1 MEMKGF
7 KSFANR
13 IEIVFGEK
21 FNCVLGP
28 NGSGKSNIL
37 DSLCFVLGKAG
48 AKGLRVEKSSNL
60 IYNGGKT
67 KKPSKEGEVSIWF
80 DNSKKE
86 FDLYPEQEIK
96 LTRIIRS
103 TGQGIYKINDVV
115 KTRTQILDLMAMAN
129 IDPDGYNIILQ
140 GDIVRLI
147 EMTPNDRRQIVE
159 EIAGINVYEDK
170 KNKALRELD
179 RVNTKINEA
188 DIILVERE
196 AYLKEL
202 KKDRDQALKFKELED
217 RKKRN
222 KKTLLV
228 NKEKTHNKQ
237 ISVIE
242 EDISK
247 NKSQISS
254 VEEKISK
261 LREDISKNKQ
271 EIENISTEIEE
282 KGEKEQVKI
291 HKEVEAL
298 KVSVAIDKQRL
309 DTLVNEVDKL
319 KSRQEE
325 LKNSYKELSS
335 KTTYLEKEKVSLTK
349 QIEIRNVDLKNI
361 ETRISEFRKKHNLQE
376 ETKLDENIDEM
387 DKKIEQITLS
397 MNDLREKQ
405 QIILREKDKVE
416 MQLQSIDDKLEKVSQ
431 IKKEY
436 KHELEALK
444 EKKQQFKKLAM
455 DLSKALS
462 ESSEFALQLSNAR
475 NKLIS
480 AQEEYAKLNARKVA
494 LIEQIAGG
502 SAIQSVL
509 ELRKKDPKIYGTV
522 AELGTAK
529 KEFGLALE
537 IAAGSKI
544 RSIVVEDDI
553 TAAKCIKFVKEKQLG
568 VISVLPLNKLKAV
581 QTDSNLRNMKTHGVK
596 GLALDLMDYK
606 SKFEIVFKHVFGNT
620 LVVENIDVARK
631 IGVGQARM
639 VTLGGDITELSGAMQ
654 GGYRGKQKTTGAFTQ
669 EEINESIK
677 KIEQTISDS
686 SSVMSLLEKKSV
698 DNDEL
703 ISRLRS
709 LKAELEGEI
718 IKTEKSLHL
727 DSDESEL
734 SNDEKK
740 TLQKKFKELESE
752 VDNIQDNISEEN
764 KNLAK
769 IKIERQQIKDKIME
783 LRNPAKLAELQSF
796 DEKRKELQEEIMKL
810 ESERKHTIS
819 EMETIVGPENRKI
832 IDIMKQH
839 DKEMQQFIEEQ
850 VKLRNKVAKDQK
862 DLTEKEKKQSKFYEQ
877 FKELFGKRSKL
888 TDAVNKLEAKI
899 LHGHADIRVL
909 EQKINSTSLD
919 LARLKAELAG
929 ILEEL
934 KAYTDIEVYDNK
946 SEEKMKRELSE
957 FERMAEE
964 IGAVNMRAL
973 EIYETVENEYNSLLN
988 KKDVLGKER
997 TEVLAMINQIDSK
1010 KKDLFLKTFYSLEDN
1025 FKKFFSKLLVKG
1037 DASLQLENEED
1048 PFAGGVEIK
1057 VRLTGTRF
1065 LDIRSLSGGEKTM
1078 TALAFLFAVQEYEPA
1093 SFYALDEVD
1102 AALDKKN
1109 AENLAQLI
1117 KDYSKKVQ
1125 YIVISHNDG
1134 VISEAE
1140 KLYGVSMNEHG
1151 MSKIT
1156 TLKI

>member
-1 MEMKGF
+1 
-7 KSFANR
+7 
-13 IEIVFGEK
+13 
-21 FNCVLGP
+21 
-28 NGSGKSNIL
+28 
-37 DSLCFVLGKAG
+37 
-48 AKGLRVEKSSNL
+48 
-60 IYNGGKT
+60 
-67 KKPSKEGEVSIWF
+67 
-80 DNSKKE
+80 
-86 FDLYPEQEIK
+86 
-96 LTRIIRS
+96 
-103 TGQGIYKINDVV
+103 
-115 KTRTQILDLMAMAN
+115 
-129 IDPDGYNIILQ
+129 
-140 GDIVRLI
+140 
-147 EMTPNDRRQIVE
+147 
-159 EIAGINVYEDK
+159 
-170 KNKALRELD
+170 
-179 RVNTKINEA
+179 
-188 DIILVERE
+188 
-196 AYLKEL
+196 
-202 KKDRDQALKFKELED
+202 QALKFKELEE

-228 NKEKTHNKQ
+228 NNEKIHNTQ
-237 ISVIE
+237 ISAIE

-247 NKSQISS
+247 NKDKIKS
-254 VEEKISK
+254 VEELISK
-261 LREDISKNKQ
+261 LREEISTNKKEIDNISK
-271 EIENISTEIEE
+271 EIEE

-309 DTLVNEVDKL
+309 DTLINEVEKL
-319 KSRQEE
+319 KTRQED

-335 KTTYLEKEKVSLTK
+335 KTDHLEKEKVSLTK

-361 ETRISEFRKKHNLQE
+361 ENRISEFRKKHNLQE

-387 DKKIEQITLS
+387 DKNIEKITLS

-405 QIILREKDKVE
+405 QIILREKDKAE

-431 IKKEY
+431 IKKEH
-436 KHELEALK
+436 KQELEMLK

-480 AQEEYAKLNARKVA
+480 AQEEHAKLNARKAV
-494 LIEQIAGG
+494 LMEQIAGG
-502 SAIQSVL
+502 SAIQSIL
-509 ELRKKDPKIYGTV
+509 ELRNKDPKIYGTV

-568 VISVLPLNKLKAV
+568 VISVLPLNKLRDV
-581 QTDSNLRNMKTHGVK
+581 QIDPNLRNMKTPGVK
-596 GLALDLMDYK
+596 GLALDLMEYK

-639 VTLGGDITELSGAMQ
+639 VTLDGDITELSGAMQ

-677 KIEQTISDS
+677 KLEQTIADS
-686 SSVMSLLEKKSV
+686 SSVMSLLEKKAS

-727 DSDESEL
+727 DSDEAEL
-734 SNDEKK
+734 GNDEKK
-740 TLQKKFKELESE
+740 LLQKKFKDLESE
-752 VDNIQDNISEEN
+752 VDDIQDKISEEN
-764 KNLAK
+764 KKLAK
-769 IKIERQQIKDKIME
+769 IKIERQQIKDKIMD
-783 LRNPAKLAELQSF
+783 LRNPAKMAELQSF
-796 DEKRKELQEEIMKL
+796 DDKRKELQQEIMKL
-810 ESERKHTIS
+810 ESDRKHAIS

-832 IDIMKQH
+832 LDIMKQH
-839 DKEMQQFIEEQ
+839 DKEMQQFIQEQ
-850 VKLRNKVAKDQK
+850 TNLRSKVSKDEK
-862 DLTEKEKKQSKFYEQ
+862 ELTEKEKKQAKFYEQ

-888 TDAVNKLEAKI
+888 TDAVNKLEARI
-899 LHGHADIRVL
+899 LHSNSDVRVL
-909 EQKINSTSLD
+909 EQKINSVSLD

-934 KAYTDIEVYDNK
+934 KYYLDIEVYENK

-973 EIYETVENEYNSLLN
+973 EIYETVEKEYNSLLN

-1093 SFYALDEVD
+1093 SFYVLDEVD

-1125 YIVISHNDG
+1125 YVVISHNDG

-1140 KLYGVSMNEHG
+1140 KLYGISMNEHG

>member
-13 IEIVFGEK
+13 TEIVFGEK

-37 DSLCFVLGKAG
+37 DALCFVLGKAG

-96 LTRIIRS
+96 LTRVIRT

-115 KTRTQILDLMAMAN
+115 KTRTQILDLMSMAN

-147 EMTPNDRRQIVE
+147 EMTTNDRRQIVE

-170 KNKALRELD
+170 KNKALRELE
-179 RVNTKINEA
+179 RVDTKINEA

-202 KKDRDQALKFKELED
+202 KKDRDQALKFKELEE

-228 NKEKTHNKQ
+228 NNERIHNNQ
-237 ISVIE
+237 ISIIE

-247 NKSQISS
+247 NKDKIISI
-254 VEEKISK
+254 EELISK
-261 LREDISKNKQ
+261 LREEISTNKNEIDNISK
-271 EIENISTEIEE
+271 EIEE

-309 DTLVNEVDKL
+309 DTLINEVEKL
-319 KSRQEE
+319 KTRQED

-335 KTTYLEKEKVSLTK
+335 KTEHLEKEKVSLTK

-361 ETRISEFRKKHNLQE
+361 ENRISEFRKKHNLQE

-387 DKKIEQITLS
+387 DKNIEKITLS

-405 QIILREKDKVE
+405 QIILREKDKAE

-431 IKKEY
+431 IKKEH
-436 KHELEALK
+436 KQELEMLK

-480 AQEEYAKLNARKVA
+480 AQEEHAKLNARKAV
-494 LIEQIAGG
+494 LMEQIAGG
-502 SAIQSVL
+502 SAIQSIL
-509 ELRKKDPKIYGTV
+509 ELRNKDPKIYGTV

-568 VISVLPLNKLKAV
+568 VISVLPLNKLRDV
-581 QTDSNLRNMKTHGVK
+581 QIDPNLRNMKTPGVK
-596 GLALDLMDYK
+596 GLALDLMEYK

-639 VTLGGDITELSGAMQ
+639 VTLDGDITELSGAMQ

-677 KIEQTISDS
+677 KLEQTIADS
-686 SSVMSLLEKKSV
+686 SSVMSLLEKKAS

-703 ISRLRS
+703 ISRLRF

-727 DSDESEL
+727 DSDEAEL
-734 SNDEKK
+734 GNDEKK
-740 TLQKKFKELESE
+740 LLQKKFKELESE
-752 VDNIQDNISEEN
+752 VDEIQDKISEEN
-764 KNLAK
+764 KKLAK
-769 IKIERQQIKDKIME
+769 IKIERQQIKDKIMD
-783 LRNPAKLAELQSF
+783 LRNPAKMAELQSF
-796 DEKRKELQEEIMKL
+796 DDKRKELQQEIMKL
-810 ESERKHTIS
+810 ESDRKHAIS

-832 IDIMKQH
+832 LDIMKQH
-839 DKEMQQFIEEQ
+839 DKEMQQFIQEQ
-850 VKLRNKVAKDQK
+850 TNLRSKVSKDEK
-862 DLTEKEKKQSKFYEQ
+862 ELTEKEKKQAKFYEQ

-888 TDAVNKLEAKI
+888 TDAVNKLEARI
-899 LHGHADIRVL
+899 LHSNADVRVL
-909 EQKINSTSLD
+909 EQKINSVSLD

-934 KAYTDIEVYDNK
+934 KYYLDIEVYENK

-973 EIYETVENEYNSLLN
+973 EIYETVEKEYNSLLN

-1093 SFYALDEVD
+1093 SFYVLDEVD

-1125 YIVISHNDG
+1125 YVVISHNDG

>member
-13 IEIVFGEK
+13 TEIVFGEK

-37 DSLCFVLGKAG
+37 DALCFVLGKAG

-115 KTRTQILDLMAMAN
+115 KTRTQILDLMSMAN

-147 EMTPNDRRQIVE
+147 EMTTNDRRQIVE

-170 KNKALRELD
+170 KNKALRELE
-179 RVNTKINEA
+179 RVDTKINEA

-202 KKDRDQALKFKELED
+202 KKDRDQALKFKELEE

-228 NKEKTHNKQ
+228 NNEKIHNTQ
-237 ISVIE
+237 ISAIE

-247 NKSQISS
+247 NKDKIKS
-254 VEEKISK
+254 VEELISK
-261 LREDISKNKQ
+261 LREEISTNKKEIDNISK
-271 EIENISTEIEE
+271 EIEE

-309 DTLVNEVDKL
+309 DTLINEVEKL
-319 KSRQEE
+319 KTRQED

-335 KTTYLEKEKVSLTK
+335 KTDHLEKEKVSLTK

-361 ETRISEFRKKHNLQE
+361 ENRISEFRKKHNLQE

-387 DKKIEQITLS
+387 DKNIEKITLS

-405 QIILREKDKVE
+405 QIILREKDKAE

-431 IKKEY
+431 IKKEH
-436 KHELEALK
+436 KQELEMLK

-480 AQEEYAKLNARKVA
+480 AQEEHAKLNARKAV
-494 LIEQIAGG
+494 LMEQIAGG
-502 SAIQSVL
+502 SAIQSIL
-509 ELRKKDPKIYGTV
+509 ELRNKDSKIYGTV

-568 VISVLPLNKLKAV
+568 VISVLPLNKLRDV
-581 QTDSNLRNMKTHGVK
+581 QIDPTLRNMKTPGVK
-596 GLALDLMDYK
+596 GLALDLMEYK

-639 VTLGGDITELSGAMQ
+639 VTLDGDITELSGAMQ

-669 EEINESIK
+669 EEINDSIK
-677 KIEQTISDS
+677 KLEQTIADS
-686 SSVMSLLEKKSV
+686 SSVMSLLEKKAS

-727 DSDESEL
+727 DSDEAEL
-734 SNDEKK
+734 GNDEKK
-740 TLQKKFKELESE
+740 LLQKKFKELESE
-752 VDNIQDNISEEN
+752 VDEIQDKISEEN
-764 KNLAK
+764 KKLAK
-769 IKIERQQIKDKIME
+769 IKIERQQIKDKITD
-783 LRNPAKLAELQSF
+783 LRNPAKMAELQSF
-796 DEKRKELQEEIMKL
+796 DDKRKELQQEIMKL
-810 ESERKHTIS
+810 ESDRKHAIS

-832 IDIMKQH
+832 LDIMKQH
-839 DKEMQQFIEEQ
+839 DKEMQQFIQEQ
-850 VKLRNKVAKDQK
+850 TNLRNKVSKDEK
-862 DLTEKEKKQSKFYEQ
+862 ELTEKEKKQAKFYEQ

-888 TDAVNKLEAKI
+888 TDAVNKLEARI
-899 LHGHADIRVL
+899 LHSNSDVRVL
-909 EQKINSTSLD
+909 EQKINSVSLD

-934 KAYTDIEVYDNK
+934 KYYLDIEVYENK

-973 EIYETVENEYNSLLN
+973 EIYETVEKEYKSLLN

-1093 SFYALDEVD
+1093 SFYVLDEVD

-1125 YIVISHNDG
+1125 YVVISHNDG

>member
-13 IEIVFGEK
+13 TEIVFGEK

-37 DSLCFVLGKAG
+37 DALCFVLGKAG

-115 KTRTQILDLMAMAN
+115 KTRTQILDLMSMAN

-147 EMTPNDRRQIVE
+147 EMTTNDRRQIVE

-170 KNKALRELD
+170 KNKALRELE
-179 RVNTKINEA
+179 RVDTKINEA

-202 KKDRDQALKFKELED
+202 KKDRDQALKFKELEE

-228 NKEKTHNKQ
+228 NNEKIHNTQ
-237 ISVIE
+237 ISAIE

-247 NKSQISS
+247 NKDKIKSI
-254 VEEKISK
+254 EELISK
-261 LREDISKNKQ
+261 LREEISTNKKEIDNISK
-271 EIENISTEIEE
+271 EIEE

-309 DTLVNEVDKL
+309 DTLINEVEKL
-319 KSRQEE
+319 KTRQED

-335 KTTYLEKEKVSLTK
+335 KTDHLEKEKVSLTK

-361 ETRISEFRKKHNLQE
+361 ENRISEFRKKHNLQE

-387 DKKIEQITLS
+387 DKNIEKITLS

-405 QIILREKDKVE
+405 QIILREKDKAE

-431 IKKEY
+431 IKKEH
-436 KHELEALK
+436 KQELEMLK

-480 AQEEYAKLNARKVA
+480 AQEEHAKLNARKAV
-494 LIEQIAGG
+494 LMEQIAGG
-502 SAIQSVL
+502 SAIQSIL
-509 ELRKKDPKIYGTV
+509 ELRNKDSKIYGTV

-568 VISVLPLNKLKAV
+568 VISVLPLNKLRDV
-581 QTDSNLRNMKTHGVK
+581 QIDPTLRNMKTPGVK
-596 GLALDLMDYK
+596 GLALDLMEYK

-639 VTLGGDITELSGAMQ
+639 VTLDGDITELSGAMQ

-669 EEINESIK
+669 EEINDSIK
-677 KIEQTISDS
+677 KLEQTIADS
-686 SSVMSLLEKKSV
+686 SSVMSLLEKKAS

-727 DSDESEL
+727 DSDEAEL
-734 SNDEKK
+734 GNDEKK
-740 TLQKKFKELESE
+740 LLQKKFKELESE
-752 VDNIQDNISEEN
+752 VDEIQDKISEEN
-764 KNLAK
+764 KKLAK
-769 IKIERQQIKDKIME
+769 IKIERQQIKDKITD
-783 LRNPAKLAELQSF
+783 LRNPAKMAELQSF
-796 DEKRKELQEEIMKL
+796 DDKRKELQQEIMKL
-810 ESERKHTIS
+810 ESDRKHAIS

-832 IDIMKQH
+832 LDIMKQH
-839 DKEMQQFIEEQ
+839 DKEMQQFIQEQ
-850 VKLRNKVAKDQK
+850 TNLRNKVSKDEK
-862 DLTEKEKKQSKFYEQ
+862 ELTEKEKKQAKFYEQ

-888 TDAVNKLEAKI
+888 TDAVNKLEARI
-899 LHGHADIRVL
+899 LHSNSDVRVL
-909 EQKINSTSLD
+909 EQKINSVSLD

-934 KAYTDIEVYDNK
+934 KYYLDIEVYENK

-973 EIYETVENEYNSLLN
+973 EIYETVEKEYKSLLN

-1093 SFYALDEVD
+1093 SFYVLDEVD

-1125 YIVISHNDG
+1125 YVVISHNDG